1 MNDYQD
7 KEQELKKREKELQE
21 RERQIR
27 LREMEDEL
35 YKQEVQPPLY
45 QTSPQSPPVKVQPR
59 WYRKMVK
66 AVKFG
71 GIVIAV
77 VAAAYIGV
85 WLAAAVLVM
94 GVAWVGYK
102 IMFEKEKD

>member
-1 MNDYQD
+1 MNEEFD
-7 KEQELKKREKELQE
+7 KQKELEKREKELQE

-45 QTSPQSPPVKVQPR
+45 QTSQHNQPAKVSPR

-66 AVKFG
+66 
-71 GIVIAV
+71 
-77 VAAAYIGV
+77 
-85 WLAAAVLVM
+85 
-94 GVAWVGYK
+94 
-102 IMFEKEKD
+102 

>member
-1 MNDYQD
+1 MNDNRD
-7 KEQELKKREKELQE
+7 REKELQKREKELQE

-35 YKQEVQPPLY
+35 YQQDKQPPLY
-45 QTSPQSPPVKVQPR
+45 QTSHHSPPEKAPPK
-59 WYRKMVK
+59 WYRKTIK

-77 VAAAYIGV
+77 VAAAYVGV
-85 WLAAAVLVM
+85 WVAAAILVM
-94 GVAWVGYK
+94 GIAWVGYQ
-102 IMFEKEKD
+102 IMFSKDKD

>member
-1 MNDYQD
+1 MNDYED
-7 KEQELKKREKELQE
+7 KEKELEKREKELQE

-45 QTSPQSPPVKVQPR
+45 QTSHHSSPEKASPR
-59 WYRKMVK
+59 WYRKMIK
-66 AVKFG
+66 AAKFG

-85 WLAAAVLVM
+85 WVAAGVLVM
-94 GVAWVGYK
+94 GIAWVGYK

>member
-1 MNDYQD
+1 MNEELD
-7 KEQELKKREKELQE
+7 KQKELEKREKELQE

-45 QTSPQSPPVKVQPR
+45 QTSQHNPPEKVSPR
-59 WYRKMVK
+59 WYRKMIK
-66 AVKFG
+66 AGKFA

-85 WLAAAVLVM
+85 WLAAAILVM

-102 IMFEKEKD
+102 IMFEKERD

>member
-7 KEQELKKREKELQE
+7 REKELQEREKELQE

-35 YKQEVQPPLY
+35 YKQDRQTPLY
-45 QTSPQSPPVKVQPR
+45 ETSHHSPPEKASPK
-59 WYRKMVK
+59 WYRKTIK

-85 WLAAAVLVM
+85 WVAAAILVM
-94 GVAWVGYK
+94 GIAWVGYK